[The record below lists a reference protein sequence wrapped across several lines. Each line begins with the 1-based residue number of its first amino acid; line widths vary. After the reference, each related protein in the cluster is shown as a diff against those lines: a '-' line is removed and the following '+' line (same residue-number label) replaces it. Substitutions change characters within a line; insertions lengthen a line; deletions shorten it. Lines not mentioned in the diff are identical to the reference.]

1 MAKTYTARVSFY
13 TLIAAESQEE
23 ADKKVNELLDVL
35 GAVDAPLSWDDCEW
49 DYTHCDTP

>member
-23 ADKKVNELLDVL
+23 ADKKVN